1 MVKIKVCGITRLED
15 ALCAADL
22 GASAIGFVFWEKSP
36 RYVEP
41 DVATKIVRCL
51 PADVAP
57 VGVFVN
63 ASVDEIRLIA
73 SKVGLSAVQLHG
85 DEAATACDT
94 LPYRVIKAVSVQG
107 TATEA
112 RVATVPA
119 ETTVLLD
126 VHDPIRRGGTGCR
139 VDWNIAALVAAT
151 RRIFLAGG
159 LAPDNV
165 AEAVRVVR
173 PYGVDVSS
181 GVEVSPGNKDANRLR
196 AFFNEAQQTL

>member
-1 MVKIKVCGITRLED
+1 MVKIKICGITRLED
-15 ALCAADL
+15 ALLAADL

-41 DVATKIVRCL
+41 AVATKIVRHL
-51 PADVAP
+51 PADVAT

-63 ASVDEIRLIA
+63 ANVNEISRI
-73 SKVGLSAVQLHG
+73 SSRVGLSAVQLHG
-85 DEAATACDT
+85 DETATVYDG
-94 LPYRVIKAVSVQG
+94 LPYRVIKAVNVYG
-107 TATEA
+107 DATEA
-112 RVATVPA
+112 RVASVP
-119 ETTVLLD
+119 EDRTVLLD
-126 VHDPIRRGGTGCR
+126 THDPILKGGTGCC

-181 GVEVSPGNKDANRLR
+181 GVELSPGTKDAMKLR
-196 AFFNEAQQTL
+196 AFINEVQQTS